1 MTNDELT
8 TTKDELVYL
17 VEREFDVEVKA
28 ISISGENEIK
38 IEMTIA
44 GGCEFFKHFNFY
56 SGIILKSRL
65 LYNDIIDA
73 FVGTFNLGFISS
85 EIGPLTSK
93 DDDSLLYVLYYP
105 SLKTWEIISSTIY
118 QQRIRKLRELIRQA
132 LAVSGFIEL

>member
-1 MTNDELT
+1 
-8 TTKDELVYL
+8 
-17 VEREFDVEVKA
+17 
-28 ISISGENEIK
+28 
-38 IEMTIA
+38 MTIA